1 MKELSISV
9 QTAGWLN
16 PLFGEGRADEA
27 FEFIKKC
34 GFESLDYNIDTKLV
48 PKQIDK
54 NDKGT
59 FFIKST
65 DEILEYY
72 APMKE
77 ALDKTGIT
85 LTQAHAPFPLFRR
98 SSEEMSDFLIEAL
111 EKCLAACKFLGIPA
125 IVTHPCNY
133 LDRENEKRCNL
144 ALFRRI
150 MPIAKEYGVKICLEN
165 VPNVQAGHVVSGTC
179 CDVNEAIEYIDT
191 FNEEAGEDI
200 FGFCFDIGHAN
211 ISSTNVYDYL
221 KKMGHRLTVLH
232 LHDNDAVS
240 DQHLAPMTQRKTD
253 WDGLIMGLRDINYRG
268 PINFEAC
275 KSIMNYPKELIPA
288 MLTYTAEVGKY
299 IRTKILEG

>member
-16 PLFGEGRADEA
+16 PMFGEDKSAEA

-34 GFESLDYNIDTKLV
+34 GFESLDYNIDTKLI

-54 NDKGT
+54 NDRGT
-59 FFIKST
+59 FFTKSV

-72 APMKE
+72 APIKE
-77 ALDKTGIT
+77 ALDKSGISM
-85 LTQAHAPFPLFRR
+85 TQAHAPFPLFRR

-111 EKCLAACKFLGIPA
+111 EKCLVACKFLGIPA

-133 LDRENEKRCNL
+133 IDRENEKRCNL

-150 MPIAKEYGVKICLEN
+150 IPIAKKYGVKICLEN
-165 VPNVQAGHVVSGTC
+165 VPNVTAGHVIAGTC
-179 CDVNEAIEYIDT
+179 CDVNEANWYIDM

-211 ISSTNVYDYL
+211 ISSTNMYDYITKL
-221 KKMGHRLTVLH
+221 GSRLTVLH

-240 DQHLAPMTQRKTD
+240 DQHLAPMTQKKTD
-253 WDGLIMGLRDINYRG
+253 WDGFIEGLRDINYRG
-268 PINFEAC
+268 PINFESC
-275 KSIMNYPKELIPA
+275 KSIMQYPSDLIPA

-299 IRTKILEG
+299 IRKRVLEK